1 MPCRKTATYNGATGS
16 GKPSGG
22 GFATEAECLQAC
34 QEGACCEGTTCSV
47 KPQCQCQGAGKVFK
61 GVGTV
66 CSPNPCAKTT
76 CQGFDLCGW
85 CPSPCPQEI
94 QLRLSN
100 CTDTDYGSGFES
112 MNGTYSLALQPVVPG
127 LGVRFYSI
135 TLPGFKSVTLRF
147 SCIGNA
153 TGYAMSCTATAN
165 TVFSC
170 EANGASVHP
179 FTSCCA
185 RESFASNNG
194 TGFLFSY
201 QGARNPAALSFTA
214 EVMC

>member
-153 TGYAMSCTATAN
+153 TRCHALQPPTPYFRAKQTERQCIRLLLAAQEN
-165 TVFSC
+165 RLQ
-170 EANGASVHP
+170 AI
-179 FTSCCA
+179 
-185 RESFASNNG
+185 
-194 TGFLFSY
+194 TGQGFYFLTKEQETLPRFRSR
-201 QGARNPAALSFTA
+201 QR
-214 EVMC
+214 